1 MVNLILKDNTEY
13 ELEDGSFLGFAT
25 IYFNSYSDFAAFA
38 EKMTEDNLSS
48 IRINEQPYKNISL
61 QEPHFKATN
70 VNGQVK
76 VKFALREMTE
86 SEIKADAAMSAAAM
100 LTDEQAITVKELYN
114 NYAYGVDYKAGDRA
128 TYNGYLYK
136 ALQDHTSQE
145 GWEPGAAPSLWVA
158 LEVVPEEGEESPA
171 GTLDDPIPVPDTV
184 TTSGMEYEYGKY
196 YIENGVTYLCKRGGV
211 EDPESMYGQKETLY
225 FAPSALIG
233 QYFEVA

>member
-13 ELEDGSFLGFAT
+13 ELEDGSFLGFGT
-25 IYFNSYSDFAAFA
+25 IYFNSYSDFAIFA

-48 IRINEQPYKNISL
+48 IRINEQSYKNTSL

-86 SEIKADAAMSAAAM
+86 SEIKANVAMSAAVM
-100 LTDEQAITVKELYN
+100 LTDEQAITVKELYGV
-114 NYAYGVDYKAGDRA
+114 YAYGVNYKIGDRIN
-128 TYNGYLYK
+128 YNGYLYK

-145 GWEPGAAPSLWVA
+145 GWEPGVAPSLWVA
-158 LEVVPEEGEESPA
+158 LETVEEHA
-171 GTLDDPIPVPDTV
+171 GTFEDPIPVPDTV

-196 YIENGVTYLCKRGGV
+196 YSENDVTYICKRGGV
-211 EDPESMYGQKETLY
+211 ADPESMYGQKETLY

>member
-76 VKFALREMTE
+76 VKFALREMT
-86 SEIKADAAMSAAAM
+86 ADELKIPAAEQAAAM
-100 LTDEQAITVKELYN
+100 LTDDQALQVKELYPTWESLIGKTVAN
-114 NYAYGVDYKAGDRA
+114 GTRFTYGED
-128 TYNGYLYK
+128 LYK
-136 ALQDHTSQE
+136 VITPGDILIQEQYIPGQGTSAIYSRISDGSE
-145 GWEPGAAPSLWVA
+145 
-158 LEVVPEEGEESPA
+158 A
-171 GTLDDPIPVPDTV
+171 GTIDNPIEVPADV
-184 TTSGMEYEYGKY
+184 TTNAFTYIVGKY
-196 YIENGVTYLCKRGGV
+196 YSWKGQTYKCQRQGEADGTEHSFVYSPDQLLN
-211 EDPESMYGQKETLY
+211 QY
-225 FAPSALIG
+225 FALVEA
-233 QYFEVA
+233 